1 MPGISFSGRPAV
13 AQAEALCRALAPSSM
28 PVPLLLGAGSIW
40 TAVKKLLTGKEAC
53 FPSFPI
59 NALYLLVR
67 RHLTYTRM
75 GS

>member
-1 MPGISFSGRPAV
+1 M
-13 AQAEALCRALAPSSM
+13 
-28 PVPLLLGAGSIW
+28 GAGSIW